1 MVLSVRCSIALVLLS
16 LFLMFHVW
24 PMQTMLAQVPEVIY
38 TNAQIWTGN
47 PDAPWAEALAIQD
60 GVLLDVGPAARM
72 AARQAATTRVV
83 DLDGRFVVPGFID
96 NHTHFLSGGFQ
107 LASVNLRDADTPEE
121 FARRLGA
128 FAAAVPEGRWIMGG
142 DWDHERWGG
151 TLPRR
156 AWVDSLTA
164 AHPVFVTR
172 LDGHMALANAKAL
185 ALAGITRD
193 TPDPAG
199 GTIVRDPNT
208 GEPTGVLK
216 DEAMALVSRVIPTPS
231 SEALDEALD
240 RAMGHAL
247 SLGVT
252 QVHDV
257 GSFGG
262 WIDLETYRRAHADGR
277 LRLRIYSMVPLT
289 TWKRLAA
296 FVREEGRGDDWLRWG
311 GLKAFVDGSL
321 GSTTAWF
328 YAPYADAPET
338 TGLIITDTTALRQQI
353 LEADAEG
360 LHLAVHAIGD
370 RANDWLLDVF
380 AEATAQNGPR
390 DRRFRIEHAQHLAPE
405 AIARFARQGVV
416 PSMQPYH
423 AIDDGRWAEKR
434 IGPERLATTYAFRS
448 LLDAGAPLT
457 FGSDWTVA
465 PLSPLEGIYAAVTR
479 RTLDGAHPEGWV
491 PREKITVEE
500 AVRAYTAANAYA
512 GYQEAQL
519 GTLQAGKQADFVVL
533 SGNLFEIDPVEIKTV
548 RVLRTIVG
556 GDEHYVA
563 EGAPFFVR

>member
-1 MVLSVRCSIALVLLS
+1 
-16 LFLMFHVW
+16 
-24 PMQTMLAQVPEVIY
+24 MQTMLAQAPEVIY

-47 PDAPWAEALAIQD
+47 PDQPWAEALAIRD
-60 GVLLDVGPAARM
+60 GVLLDIGPAARVEAM
-72 AARQAATTRVV
+72 QQATTRVV
-83 DLDGRFVVPGFID
+83 DLGGRFVAPGFID

-128 FAAAVPEGRWIMGG
+128 FATRLPEGRWITGG

-151 TLPRR
+151 ALPQR
-156 AWVDSLTA
+156 AWIDSLTA
-164 AHPVFVTR
+164 QHPVFVSR
-172 LDGHMALANAKAL
+172 LDGHMALANGKAL

-193 TPDPAG
+193 TPDPEG
-199 GTIVRDPNT
+199 GTIVHDLRT

-216 DEAMALVSRVIPTPS
+216 DEAMALVSRVMPDPS
-231 SEALDEALD
+231 PEALDEALD
-240 RAMGHAL
+240 RAMTHAL

-262 WIDLETYRRAHADGR
+262 WTDLETYRRAQAEGR
-277 LRLRIYSMVPLT
+277 LHLRIYSFVPLT
-289 TWKRLAA
+289 TWPRLAA
-296 FVREEGRGDDWLRWG
+296 FVRDEGLGDDWLRWG

-328 YAPYADAPET
+328 YDPYTDAPET
-338 TGLIITDTTALRQQI
+338 TGLIVTDTTALRQRI
-353 LEADAEG
+353 LDADAEG

-380 AEATAQNGPR
+380 DEATVQNGAR

-405 AIARFARQGVV
+405 ALARFARQGVI

-434 IGPERLATTYAFRS
+434 IGPERLATTYAFQS
-448 LLDAGAPLT
+448 LLKAGASLT

-465 PLSPLEGIYAAVTR
+465 PLNPLEGIFAAVTR

-491 PREKITVEE
+491 PQEKITVEE
-500 AVRAYTAANAYA
+500 ALRAYTSANAFA
-512 GYQEAQL
+512 GYQEERL
-519 GTLQAGKQADFVVL
+519 GVLAPGMWADFVVL
-533 SGNLFEIDPVEIKTV
+533 SGNLFEVDPVEIKAV
-548 RVLRTIVG
+548 RVLRTVVG
-556 GDEHYVA
+556 GEEHYRG
-563 EGAPFFVR
+563 E